1 MFSGFKTGVISKHV
15 SNKLSPSCCAN
26 NADSSGCGPAMT
38 APVYFVDGSPVRD
51 PLFTAVISE
60 RMRVPDRLRVTQ
72 AAAEDLKARAEDL
85 PPAFSMHV
93 PDRLALTGEE
103 SCAESSLRLKRLDI
117 LCLYLCM
124 PDNECRL

>member
-1 MFSGFKTGVISKHV
+1 MIPQV
-15 SNKLSPSCCAN
+15 CAT
-26 NADSSGCGPAMT
+26 AMA
-38 APVYFVDGSPVRD
+38 APVYLVDGSPLRD

-72 AAAEDLKARAEDL
+72 AAVEDLKARAEDL

-103 SCAESSLRLKRLDI
+103 TATHALSLSDS
-117 LCLYLCM
+117 YL
-124 PDNECRL
+124 